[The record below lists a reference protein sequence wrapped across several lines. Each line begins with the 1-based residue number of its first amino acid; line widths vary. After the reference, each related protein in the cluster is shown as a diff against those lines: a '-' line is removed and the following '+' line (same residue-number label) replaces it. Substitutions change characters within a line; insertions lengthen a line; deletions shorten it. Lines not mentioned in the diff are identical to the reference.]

1 MDYMA
6 PWLFWTLFLILWST
20 VVILGV
26 LNWRRAGSRLNSHYP
41 APFVADPEE
50 DPSKFDADFLLR
62 SLDQA
67 PALDVMDLNSLYPPR
82 GASLKGMPLTAVQE
96 KILVNSINNPPAI
109 YDQDKDTK

>member
-26 LNWRRAGSRLNSHYP
+26 LNWRRAGSRLNAHYP
-41 APFVADPEE
+41 APFVADPVET
-50 DPSKFDADFLLR
+50 DPEKMSYKEYLEYDANLVR
-62 SLDQA
+62 A
-67 PALDVMDLNSLYPPR
+67 ALHH
-82 GASLKGMPLTAVQE
+82 PL
-96 KILVNSINNPPAI
+96 